1 MNTIK
6 SILSKT
12 RKRIK
17 KFVEEKIE
25 ACKEILSSA
34 QNHLTLGLYEGSGIR
49 RASMSK
55 TYKRLI
61 YGCTLVG
68 LGVGL
73 ILSSYLKAS

>member
-12 RKRIK
+12 RKGIK

-34 QNHLTLGLYEGSGIR
+34 QNHLTLGLMIFGVG
-49 RASMSK
+49 
-55 TYKRLI
+55 
-61 YGCTLVG
+61 VG
-68 LGVGL
+68 LGGAL
-73 ILSSYLKAS
+73 ILSAYMKVPE

>member
-12 RKRIK
+12 RKGIK

-34 QNHLTLGLYEGSGIR
+34 QNRLTLGLMILGI
-49 RASMSK
+49 
-55 TYKRLI
+55 
-61 YGCTLVG
+61 GVGVGVG
-68 LGVGL
+68 LGGTL
-73 ILSSYLKAS
+73 ILSAYMKVPE